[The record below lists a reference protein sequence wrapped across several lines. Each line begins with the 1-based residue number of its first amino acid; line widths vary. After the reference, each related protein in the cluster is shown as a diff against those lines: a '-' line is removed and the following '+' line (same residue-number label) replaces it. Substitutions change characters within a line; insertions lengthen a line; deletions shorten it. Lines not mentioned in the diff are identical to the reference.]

1 MENLELYEKVRA
13 VPEIARKEIKGGR
26 LKGMTDIN
34 PMWRIKTLT
43 EQFGVCGIGWKPEI
57 IRTWLDVG
65 VGNEVVANV
74 EIKLYVKVD
83 GVWSDGIPGVG
94 GSRFVAK
101 ETSGLFTDD
110 EAYKKA
116 YTDALSVACKS
127 LGIGADVYWEK
138 DSTKYDTDNSPYLL
152 WGKRKGENGMSA
164 DQIAME
170 LESQGIH
177 IDAINEADIF
187 FEIDSQYRNAIKHLK
202 TKSKDILSESLSKQE
217 LHDLRQDIAKE
228 VLRGFDYTGDSSK
241 LAKIVDKYKK
251 QIATLNAKLKDSKAH
266 NRAENRVLDRVQKI
280 KDIKL
285 GTFLNRKNNNL

>member
-57 IRTWLDVG
+57 IRTWLDTG

-138 DSTKYDTDNSPYLL
+138 DSTKYSPTDDRQS
-152 WGKRKGENGMSA
+152 KGEKRPTVSEKRSTEN
-164 DQIAME
+164 
-170 LESQGIH
+170 
-177 IDAINEADIF
+177 
-187 FEIDSQYRNAIKHLK
+187 K
-202 TKSKDILSESLSKQE
+202 KSKWVQVNELIKESSITLSDVNDWIIKKFGSRININALDDEKFNILVVAL
-217 LHDLRQDIAKE
+217 
-228 VLRGFDYTGDSSK
+228 
-241 LAKIVDKYKK
+241 KK
-251 QIATLNAKLKDSKAH
+251 QVSK
-266 NRAENRVLDRVQKI
+266 EMSDE
-280 KDIKL
+280 
-285 GTFLNRKNNNL
+285 

>member
-57 IRTWLDVG
+57 VRTWLDVG

-101 ETSGLFTDD
+101 ETGGLFTDD

-138 DSTKYDTDNSPYLL
+138 DSTKYSPT
-152 WGKRKGENGMSA
+152 GDGQAKSEKCPTVSEKRSTEN
-164 DQIAME
+164 
-170 LESQGIH
+170 
-177 IDAINEADIF
+177 
-187 FEIDSQYRNAIKHLK
+187 K
-202 TKSKDILSESLSKQE
+202 KSKWVQVNELIKESSITLSDVNDWIVKRFGGKININALDDEKFNTLVSTLKKA
-217 LHDLRQDIAKE
+217 IAKE
-228 VLRGFDYTGDSSK
+228 MSD
-241 LAKIVDKYKK
+241 
-251 QIATLNAKLKDSKAH
+251 
-266 NRAENRVLDRVQKI
+266 E
-280 KDIKL
+280 
-285 GTFLNRKNNNL
+285 